1 MKRNLSLILALVLLL
16 TFVFQ
21 TIAFAGDVS
30 TYNNNTLST
39 STSFTISSVGKAVVM
54 YSYDGYTGIT
64 TGATITIVLEKRNFL
79 FFWNEVLTDT
89 VTVNGEYHIDE
100 LVCHLTETGT
110 YRCTVTYV
118 VSGTAGADDVLTFED
133 TASW

>member
-1 MKRNLSLILALVLLL
+1 MVLLL

-30 TYNNNTLST
+30 TCNNNTLST
-39 STSFTISSVGKAVVM
+39 STSFTISSVGKATVT
-54 YSYDGYTGIT
+54 YSYDGYTNIA

-89 VTVNGEYHIDE
+89 VTVNEERYLDALI
-100 LVCHLTETGT
+100 CHLTEKGT
-110 YRCTVTYV
+110 YRCKVTYV
-118 VSGTAGADDVLTFED
+118 ISGTAGADDVITFED

>member
-21 TIAFAGDVS
+21 TIAFAGDAS
-30 TYNNNTLST
+30 TYNNNTLAT
-39 STSFTISSVGKAVVM
+39 ATSFVISDVGRATVG
-54 YSYDGYTGIT
+54 YEYDGYTGIT

-89 VTVNGEYHIDE
+89 VTVQAEYYADE
-100 LVCHLTETGT
+100 LVCHLTEKGT
-110 YRCTVTYV
+110 YRCKVTYV
-118 VSGTAGADDVLTFED
+118 ISGTAGADDVLTFED